1 MKINCFSGLMLALA
15 LISSQVLADSR
26 QWAGTWY
33 GQIDL
38 PDGEMLIIVALN
50 PEESGWDGSMDI
62 PAQGAQGIPLQAI
75 QVDGDR
81 VSFGMAGVPGEP
93 RFTGQLHQGED
104 GKPQVTGTFAQ
115 SGHNF
120 AFKLGR
126 EPLSLPYVHT
136 AEEAAA
142 VIDGHL
148 AAYNAHDLD
157 DFVSHF
163 HPEIEAFNFP
173 DKKVFEGI
181 DALRSGFA
189 QTFQSKP
196 QEIVLN
202 RIIDGNHVID
212 QVEVSFTIQG
222 SEMTQR
228 GTVIYT
234 LEDHKIRRM
243 TYMR

>member
-1 MKINCFSGLMLALA
+1 MKIKYFSGLMLALV
-15 LISSQVLADSR
+15 LVSSQVLADSR
-26 QWAGTWY
+26 QWGSTWY
-33 GQIDL
+33 GQIDM
-38 PDGEMLIIVALN
+38 PGGEMLIIVNLD
-50 PEESGWDGSMDI
+50 PQGSGWDGSMDI
-62 PAQGAQGIPLQAI
+62 PTQGAQGIPLQDV

-93 RFTGQLHQGED
+93 RFTGQLHQGAD

-120 AFKLGR
+120 EFKLGR
-126 EPLSLPYVHT
+126 EPLRLPYVHT

-148 AAYNAHDLD
+148 KAYNAHDLD
-157 DFVSHF
+157 AFVSHF
-163 HPEIEAFNFP
+163 HPQIEAFNFP
-173 DKKVFEGI
+173 DKKMFQGI

-189 QTFQSKP
+189 QAFQGKP
-196 QEIVLN
+196 KEIVLN

-228 GTVIYT
+228 STVIYT

-243 TYMR
+243 TYM